1 MIRWLTLALLALPF
15 SHAQPQTAQPQTP
28 EPTPTTQL
36 VHCGWLLDRPGQAPR
51 EKVTLWI
58 EDGRVVRITDGFAKA
73 DGPVV
78 HDLRSAFVT
87 PGWIDCHTHIT
98 GQMSKDRR
106 LKRVTQSDADA
117 ALAGAVFARRTIEA
131 GFTVIRNV
139 GSAGD
144 ACFALR
150 DAIARGEHV
159 GPRILAAGQ
168 TITPSGGHGDDTH
181 GYRDD
186 LFEIPGADWGIADGP
201 AECRKAVRLQVKRG
215 ADVIKFT
222 ATGGVLS
229 VTNAGTS
236 QQFFEDEVKA
246 IVDTAHSLGRKVAA
260 HAHGA
265 DGIAAALRAGVDSI
279 EHGSYLDEESIAL
292 FQESGAYLVPT
303 LLAGAT
309 VVELAQAPGYFAP
322 AVRAK
327 ALAVG
332 PVMRASLKRAYDQ
345 GVRIAFGTDSGVS
358 VHGTNAREFDL
369 MVEAGMPPMACL
381 HAATVAAADL
391 CGLSETHGTL
401 EPGKQ
406 ADLVALGSN
415 PLDSIE
421 AVHDVRFVMKAGQAI
436 SLTGR

>member
-1 MIRWLTLALLALPF
+1 MIRLLAAALLLFLALP
-15 SHAQPQTAQPQTP
+15 ATQATPQA
-28 EPTPTTQL
+28 EVEEGATQL
-36 VHCGWLLDRPGQAPR
+36 VYCGLLLDRPGQAPR
-51 EKVTLWI
+51 ENVTLWI
-58 EDGRVVRITDGFAKA
+58 EDGRVARITEGFAKSSEHT
-73 DGPVV
+73 V
-78 HDLRSAFVT
+78 HDLRGQFVM

-98 GQMSKDRR
+98 GQMSENRR
-106 LKRVTQSDADA
+106 LKRVTDSDADA
-117 ALAGAVFARRTIEA
+117 ALAGALYARRTIEA

-139 GSAGD
+139 GSSGD

-150 DAIARGEHV
+150 DAIARGDHV
-159 GPRILAAGQ
+159 GPLILAAGQ

-181 GYRDD
+181 GYRED
-186 LFEIPGADWGIADGP
+186 LFDLPGADWGIADGP

-229 VTNAGTS
+229 VTDAGTS
-236 QQFFEDEVKA
+236 QQFFEDEVEA

-279 EHGSYLDEESIAL
+279 EHGSYLDDASIAL
-292 FQESGAYLVPT
+292 FRESGAYLVPT

-309 VVELAQAPGYFAP
+309 VVELADVPGYFTP
-322 AVRAK
+322 PVRAK
-327 ALAVG
+327 AKAVG
-332 PVMRASLKRAYDQ
+332 PVMKASLKRAYDA

-369 MVEAGMPPMACL
+369 MVAAGMPPMACL

-391 CGLSETHGTL
+391 CGLSQTHGTL
-401 EPGKQ
+401 EVGKQ

-415 PLDSIE
+415 PLEGIQ
-421 AVHDVRFVMKAGQAI
+421 AVHDVRFVMKAGVSIPLQ
-436 SLTGR
+436 GR